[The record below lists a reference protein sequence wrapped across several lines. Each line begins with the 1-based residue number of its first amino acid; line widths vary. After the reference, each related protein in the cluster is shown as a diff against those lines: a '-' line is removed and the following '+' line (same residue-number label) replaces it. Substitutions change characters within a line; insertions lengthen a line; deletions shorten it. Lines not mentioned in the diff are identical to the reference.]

1 MATILVTGMSGLIG
15 GIVRRRLE
23 GKHTLYALNRRPV
36 EGIPTH
42 QADIA
47 DLSAIL
53 PAFAG
58 KEVVI
63 HLAGHLGE
71 DWEGNLHTNII
82 GTYHVYEAARQHGVR
97 RIIYA
102 SSGAV
107 IGGWEREEPY
117 KALVE
122 GRYPDVPFP
131 WRLVDHE
138 TPIRPRSLYGCGKAW
153 GEILGRYYADAFG
166 ISVLCLRIGH
176 VTAEDR
182 PTRLPAD
189 WANWCSQRDIGQ
201 LIERCVEAP
210 PTLRFA
216 IFYGLSDNPW
226 RYRDIEYARRWLGY
240 APQDSAE
247 AYRPKGEKV

>member
-1 MATILVTGMSGLIG
+1 MTTVLVTGMSGLIG
-15 GIVRRRLE
+15 GIVRQRLE
-23 GKHTLYALNRRPV
+23 GKYELFALNRRLVP
-36 EGIPTH
+36 GIHTY

-47 DLSAIL
+47 DFHAIL

-58 KEVVI
+58 KEIVI

-71 DWEGNLHTNII
+71 DWEGNLHTSII
-82 GTYHVYEAARQHGVR
+82 GTYNVYEAARRNGVQ
-97 RIIYA
+97 RIVYA

-117 KALVE
+117 KAIME
-122 GRYPDVPFP
+122 MRYQDVPFP
-131 WRLVDHE
+131 WPLVTHE
-138 TPIRPRSLYGCGKAW
+138 TPLRPRSLYGCAKAW

-166 ISVLCLRIGH
+166 ISVLCIRIGH
-176 VTAEDR
+176 VTREDR

-189 WANWCSQRDIGQ
+189 WANWCSQRDIAQ
-201 LIERCVEAP
+201 MIERCVEAP
-210 PTLRFA
+210 LSLRFG
-216 IFYGLSDNPW
+216 IFYALSDNPW

-247 AYRPKGEKV
+247 AYRPRE